1 METEGERFRLYTR
14 RALLLGASQAV
25 LASVLAGRM
34 YYLAVVESSQYSML
48 AEDNRVSMRILP
60 PTRGEIMDRAGTL
73 LATNRKDY
81 RVFLIPEQVG
91 DVDETLMHLQLVYPI
106 SSSHLNRI
114 KRQITRQRAF
124 LPVTIAENLTWEQF
138 AKINVDSPHLP
149 GIKPDA
155 GETRFYPYG
164 NAASHVVGY
173 VGPVAVN
180 DRSAD
185 GDPAL
190 ELPGFKIGRGGL
202 EKTFDSLL
210 RGKAG
215 DAREEVNAYGR
226 VIRELARSEG
236 SEGDDVVLTLDLELQ
251 QFVHERLGEES
262 AAVVVMD
269 INNGDMLAMHSTPNF
284 DSNDFNLGFTQ
295 QEWDSLRMNEKHPLV
310 NKAIAGQ
317 YPPASTFKMVVALA
331 ALKAGVITT
340 NERVDC
346 TGKYEFG
353 DRIFHCWEEDGHG
366 KLSMVDAIAHSCDVY
381 FYEIANRVGIAKI
394 NEMAATMGLGSVY
407 DIGLSGQMA
416 GLLPSPAWKREH
428 YGTGW
433 RAGET
438 LIVGIG
444 QGAVLT
450 TPLQLALMTAR
461 LANGKK
467 AIEPRL
473 IHSIGGVVV
482 NSKEPEPLGL
492 NDQHLAFVRRG
503 MEKVHEAG
511 GTAYSSRLRWRGKAM
526 AGKTG
531 TSQVR
536 AISQQQRD
544 EGLENRGEE
553 PWEAR
558 DHAVFVGYAPAD
570 NPKYAI
576 SVLVEHGGG
585 GSRVAAPI
593 GRAIMEKVL
602 ELDPSS
608 REPISPSQSN
618 KTQEQEV

>member
-14 RALLLGASQAV
+14 RAMLLGAGQAT
-25 LASVLAGRM
+25 LACVLAGRM
-34 YYLAVVESSQYSML
+34 YYLGVVESSQYSML
-48 AEDNRVSMRILP
+48 AEDNRVSMRILS
-60 PTRGEIMDRAGTL
+60 PTRGEILDRTGEF

-81 RVFLIPEQVG
+81 RVFIIPEQAG
-91 DVDETLMHLQLVYPI
+91 NMDETLMHLQLLYPL
-106 SSSHLNRI
+106 STAHLNRI
-114 KRQITRQRAF
+114 KRQITRQKAF

-138 AKINVDSPHLP
+138 ARINVDSPHLP
-149 GIKPDA
+149 GVKPDA
-155 GETRFYPYG
+155 GETRFYPFG
-164 NAASHVVGY
+164 GAVSHVVGY

-180 DRSAD
+180 DRAND
-185 GDPAL
+185 NDPAL

-202 EKTFDSLL
+202 EKTFDKLL

-215 DAREEVNAYGR
+215 DAQEEVNAYGR
-226 VIRELARSEG
+226 VIRELSRTEG
-236 SEGDDVVLTLDLELQ
+236 SEGESVVLTIDLQLQ
-251 QFVHERLGEES
+251 KYVHERLGEES
-262 AAVVVMD
+262 AAAVVMD
-269 INNGDMLAMHSTPNF
+269 INNGEILSLHSTPNF

-295 QEWDSLRMNEKHPLV
+295 QEWDSLRMDKRHPLV

-317 YPPASTFKMVVALA
+317 YPPGSTFKMVVALA
-331 ALKAGVITT
+331 ALKAGVVSPS
-340 NERVDC
+340 ERIEC
-346 TGKYEFG
+346 TGKHEFG
-353 DRIFHCWEEDGHG
+353 DRIFHCWEEEGHG
-366 KLSMVDAIAHSCDVY
+366 RLALVDAIARSCDIY
-381 FYEIANRVGIAKI
+381 FYDIANRVGITKI
-394 NEMAATMGLGSVY
+394 NEMAAEMGLGVTY

-416 GLLPSPAWKREH
+416 GLLPSPEWKRAQ

-461 LANGKK
+461 LANGEK

-473 IHSIGGVVV
+473 LHSIGGVLV
-482 NSKEPEPLGL
+482 NNEQAKNLSV
-492 NDQHLAFVRRG
+492 NDRHLAYIRRG
-503 MEKVHEAG
+503 MEKVHEPG
-511 GTAYSSRLRWRGKAM
+511 GTAYSSRLRRRGQKM

-544 EGLENRGEE
+544 DGLENRGEE
-553 PWEAR
+553 PWEER

-585 GSRVAAPI
+585 GSSVAAPL
-593 GRAIMEKVL
+593 GRAIMEKTL
-602 ELDPSS
+602 ELDPSANAPVS
-608 REPISPSQSN
+608 SATNPKPQAE
-618 KTQEQEV
+618 EV